1 MDEKINLK
9 EIERKAY
16 LSYHQDGLLDIF
28 MGMFILAF
36 GFYIL
41 SDSKFPIM
49 AVLPA
54 LLVPVWARVKKKI
67 TYPRIGYVK
76 FGKGTRTRRTK
87 SMLLMSGVLTLLL
100 GLGIYLTITMRSGPI
115 PHWLLVLGAYG
126 MIVAGGVVAIIL
138 SLVAYINGINRLYIY
153 AALFFAAYSTG
164 HFLVIIPGFD
174 AFQRIAVVNIP
185 LGVII
190 LGYGLFILNRFL
202 HDYPIPDGDEFD
214 ERE

>member
-1 MDEKINLK
+1 MVNKINLK

-28 MGMFILAF
+28 IGMFIFAF
-36 GFYIL
+36 GLYIL
-41 SDSKFPIM
+41 SESDFPII

-54 LLVPVWARVKKKI
+54 LLVPVWASVKKKI

-76 FGKGTRTRRTK
+76 FGKSTKTRRTK
-87 SMLLMSGVLTLLL
+87 SMLLLSGVLTLLL
-100 GLGIYLTITMRSGPI
+100 GFGVFLTITLRRGPL
-115 PHWLLVLGAYG
+115 PLWLIVMGAYG
-126 MIVAGGVVAIIL
+126 MIIAGGIVAAIL
-138 SLVAYINGINRLYIY
+138 SVVAYINGINRLYVY
-153 AALFFAAYSTG
+153 AAMFFAMYSTG

-174 AFQRIAVVNIP
+174 AFQKIAVVNIP

-190 LGYGLFILNRFL
+190 LGYGLYLLSRFL
-202 HDYPIPDGDEFD
+202 HEHPIPDGDGFD

>member
-16 LSYHQDGLLDIF
+16 LSYHQDGLLDVFI
-28 MGMFILAF
+28 GMFILAF

-41 SDSKFPIM
+41 SESKFPIM

-54 LLVPVWARVKKKI
+54 LLVPVWASVKKKI

-76 FGKGTRTRRTK
+76 FGKSTKTRRTK
-87 SMLLMSGVLTLLL
+87 SMLLLSGVLTLLL
-100 GLGIYLTITMRSGPI
+100 GFGVFLTITLRRGPL
-115 PHWLLVLGAYG
+115 PLWLIVMGAYG
-126 MIVAGGVVAIIL
+126 MIIAGGIVAAIL
-138 SLVAYINGINRLYIY
+138 SVVAYINGINRLYVY
-153 AALFFAAYSTG
+153 AAMFFAMYSTG

-174 AFQRIAVVNIP
+174 AFQKIAVVNIP

-190 LGYGLFILNRFL
+190 LGYGLYLLSRFL
-202 HDYPIPDGDEFD
+202 HEHPIPDGDGFD
-214 ERE
+214 ETE

>member
-1 MDEKINLK
+1 VNKINLK

-28 MGMFILAF
+28 IGMFIFAF
-36 GFYIL
+36 GLYIL
-41 SDSKFPIM
+41 SESDFPII

-54 LLVPVWARVKKKI
+54 LLVPVWASVKKKI

-76 FGKGTRTRRTK
+76 FGKSTKTRRTK
-87 SMLLMSGVLTLLL
+87 SMLLLSGVLTLLL
-100 GLGIYLTITMRSGPI
+100 GFGVFLTITLRRGPL
-115 PHWLLVLGAYG
+115 PLWLIVMGAYG
-126 MIVAGGVVAIIL
+126 MIIAGGIVAAIL
-138 SLVAYINGINRLYIY
+138 GVVAYINGINRLYVY
-153 AALFFAAYSTG
+153 AAMFFAMYSTG

-174 AFQRIAVVNIP
+174 AFQKIAVVNIP

-190 LGYGLFILNRFL
+190 LGYGLYLLSRFL
-202 HDYPIPDGDEFD
+202 HEHPIPDGDGFD